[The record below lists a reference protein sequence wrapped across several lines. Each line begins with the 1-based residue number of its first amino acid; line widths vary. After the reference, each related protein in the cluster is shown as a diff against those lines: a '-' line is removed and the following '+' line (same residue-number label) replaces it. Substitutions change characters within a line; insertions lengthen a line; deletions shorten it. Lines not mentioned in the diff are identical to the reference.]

1 MSSRARPYAA
11 VNRYAVRRP
20 TFIPRP
26 AVVGPRPAAGGGLNG
41 IIGGL
46 ACPLLCLGCLAAL
59 SLLGL
64 FATMIAAAAYMNQ
77 IQSQIRKNAS
87 GNGTTMELN
96 IMVLFSAILC
106 SIYVL
111 TKHRRGSA
119 IST

>member
-1 MSSRARPYAA
+1 MSLRPRPYAS

-26 AVVGPRPAAGGGLNG
+26 AVVGPRPAAGGGMNG
-41 IIGGL
+41 LIGGI

-77 IQSQIRKNAS
+77 IQKQIRKNAS
-87 GNGTTMELN
+87 GDGTMVELN
-96 IMVLFSAILC
+96 FMVLFSALLC
-106 SIYVL
+106 SVYVL
-111 TKHRRGSA
+111 CKHRRSVA
-119 IST
+119 ST